1 MTSREQSS
9 LKTPALSNLS
19 IPLPRVI
26 NKFIYAINLKILS
39 SQIKKKV
46 VVNSSKTFHLEKFQI
61 HGIKL

>member
-19 IPLPRVI
+19 IPLPRVT
-26 NKFIYAINLKILS
+26 NKFIYAVNLKILS
-39 SQIKKKV
+39 SQIKKV